1 MTPVNDNAS
10 LDNALGIEQG
20 KMKQDIK
27 TSNAEYEEEDI
38 EQEEE
43 EK

>member
-27 TSNAEYEEEDI
+27 TSNAEYEEEI
-38 EQEEE
+38 K
-43 EK
+43 EKDEK